1 MSKFHLGRHEL
12 DRLEAGQLS
21 QAETTEISRHLIH
34 CSRCRGVLDAVRSE
48 AAELLKELLHDL
60 ARDGSLSD
68 RLSFDAV
75 AVGKALYE
83 ASTMQENGTVTPLP
97 SIEPAEVAAELAQL
111 EPADRRAALARYSD
125 GPLGEVAE
133 QLLQR
138 SWNARTEDPLV
149 SARLAHAALEVL
161 ERIDGD
167 FEGEPQLEDLR
178 ARAWCYLGNSR
189 RIRHLMEDARQAFER
204 AEEHLNRGTRD
215 PRERAV
221 LLSSKGVYLSELRR
235 FEEADRLFDQAV
247 AIHQWAGN
255 HDGELMGRISKAN
268 NLEASGD
275 PDAALRVLQ
284 EASGLV
290 REGADPFLVMCIQQ
304 NLALNLLQTGQAEKA
319 RKFLPKL
326 HEFVQR
332 QDMKAQK
339 PRVLWLEGRVAY
351 ELGQTDTAEAIFQE
365 VRQQF
370 RSEGFGYETALVSLD
385 LAVLLLEGDRTEE
398 TRELAQEMLQ
408 MFNALDIQREAFAAL
423 ILFQRAAVKDQATVQ
438 MARDIATFIERAST
452 NPALQFEE
460 PS

>member
-34 CSRCRGVLDAVRSE
+34 CSRCRGVLDEVRSE

-68 RLSFDAV
+68 RLSFDAA
-75 AVGKALYE
+75 AVGKALHE
-83 ASTMQENGTVTPLP
+83 AAAMQENTLVKPMP

-111 EPADRRAALARYSD
+111 EPADRRAALLRYS
-125 GPLGEVAE
+125 GAPLGEVAE
-133 QLLQR
+133 LLLER
-138 SWNARTEDPLV
+138 SWNARTEDPV
-149 SARLAHAALEVL
+149 ISAQLAHAALEVL

-167 FEGEPQLEDLR
+167 FEEQPQLEDLR

-189 RIRHLMEDARQAFER
+189 RIRHLMEEARQAFDR

-221 LLSSKGVYLSELRR
+221 LLSSKGVYLTELRH
-235 FEEADRLFDQAV
+235 FEEADRLFDQAI

-268 NLEASGD
+268 NFDAAGD
-275 PDAALRVLQ
+275 AEAALRVLQ
-284 EASGLV
+284 ETSDLV
-290 REGADPFLVMCIQQ
+290 RDAADPYLVICIRQ
-304 NLALNLLQTGQAEKA
+304 NLAFYLLQTGQAEEA

-332 QDMKAQK
+332 KELKAQK
-339 PRVLWLEGRVAY
+339 PRVHWLEGRVAY
-351 ELGQTDTAEAIFQE
+351 ELGQTKTAETIFHQ

-370 RSEGFGYETALVSLD
+370 QAEGFGYETALVSLD
-385 LAVLLLEGDRTEE
+385 LAVLLLEQGRTEE
-398 TRELAQEMLQ
+398 TRELAEEMLQ
-408 MFNALDIQREAFAAL
+408 VFNALDIQREAFAAL
-423 ILFQRAAVKDQATVQ
+423 ILFQRAAVKDQATVK
-438 MARDIATFIERAST
+438 MARDIAAFIERAST